1 MKIISF
7 NARRHII
14 LVSILS
20 IFMTTLVNAQYFA
33 KELSGRV
40 ITSNGEPISDLDIR
54 IGNIRSTTNSN
65 GQFTIKNVPSRTE
78 FYLYEKIRIRTIKFG
93 NIAFYFHGKNPS
105 NTLNFT
111 FRPGSIIDNIEL
123 ITSPQL
129 KINGQILFKD
139 GKPLADALI
148 QTHVDTLTIGRDYVY
163 RYNLNLKTDAQGNF
177 ENIVFTQ
184 GVNVISI
191 KYRGLIAESTPFLVK
206 ENIQQESIVLTL
218 DGNPDDLN
226 EPETEVENA
235 NSSKDYYG
243 VPDIPGVWIVNPQN
257 GHAYKWV
264 KCKDW
269 IDAKVIAAKENAH
282 LVSITSEEEQIWL
295 ESVFKGRAYWIG
307 LTDSIQEGKWEWV
320 TGEPVTYTNWSNYE
334 SVSLNLAQPF
344 PSVFGLIEGDI
355 KMNNHEDDMIDYAIL
370 FNAKDNWGYVSG
382 KWGKA
387 HNTGRSVGHVSMAIL
402 EKELD

>member
-206 ENIQQESIVLTL
+206 EN
-218 DGNPDDLN
+218 
-226 EPETEVENA
+226 
-235 NSSKDYYG
+235 
-243 VPDIPGVWIVNPQN
+243 
-257 GHAYKWV
+257 
-264 KCKDW
+264 
-269 IDAKVIAAKENAH
+269 
-282 LVSITSEEEQIWL
+282 
-295 ESVFKGRAYWIG
+295 
-307 LTDSIQEGKWEWV
+307 EGF
-320 TGEPVTYTNWSNYE
+320 TR
-334 SVSLNLAQPF
+334 L
-344 PSVFGLIEGDI
+344 
-355 KMNNHEDDMIDYAIL
+355 MI
-370 FNAKDNWGYVSG
+370 
-382 KWGKA
+382 
-387 HNTGRSVGHVSMAIL
+387 
-402 EKELD
+402 